1 MEDDDDLYADTPY
14 DDDDDGFADD
24 APAPAPAKKAQ
35 AAAAPTNKAKP
46 EFAKPVAAPAAAK
59 PPLAGAAKPKAPQ
72 QQQQQRRQQQQ
83 QPPSKSAEPPP
94 PKAPPQAATAT
105 TSAADAA
112 ELQALRE
119 RVAALE
125 AKLVEQEA
133 KLRAET
139 AAERVAL
146 EAQAAAAAMSLQA
159 EAAAHRAAGERLREE
174 AATREAEADTVRAK
188 LRAVEAERDELV
200 DRGTDAAQFRRAL
213 DAAQVRISALQGE
226 LNRAELTRSEEA
238 HALETQNAALRR
250 DVRTARSELELSEA
264 KVADARTRLQQYRES
279 HAAQR
284 EDCLEQ
290 QAGAGA
296 GAGGAAAA
304 ASTGMGMGM
313 GVGIGYIFG
322 GGDGGGGAVGGHTSS
337 SAAGY
342 HHHFRLEKA
351 LREQAAEVRRLELAL
366 AEAREGQVAAE
377 QDGARRAHKAK
388 RVEVQLADSERAAA
402 ELERRVAALQSD
414 VRAAPSAERY
424 GQQLTTTQVGGCVL
438 LAIRTNTK
446 GGPTGRG
453 GRDLVCGYQ

>member
-59 PPLAGAAKPKAPQ
+59 PPLAGAPKPKAPQ
-72 QQQQQRRQQQQ
+72 QQQQQRQQQ
-83 QPPSKSAEPPP
+83 QPPSKSAEPLP

-139 AAERVAL
+139 AAERVTL

-174 AATREAEADTVRAK
+174 AATREAEAETVRAK

-284 EDCLEQ
+284 EDFLEQ
-290 QAGAGA
+290 QAGA

-313 GVGIGYIFG
+313 GMGIGYIFG

-366 AEAREGQVAAE
+366 AEAREGQAAAE

-438 LAIRTNTK
+438 LAIRTK

-453 GRDLVCGYQ
+453 GRDLVCGFYQ